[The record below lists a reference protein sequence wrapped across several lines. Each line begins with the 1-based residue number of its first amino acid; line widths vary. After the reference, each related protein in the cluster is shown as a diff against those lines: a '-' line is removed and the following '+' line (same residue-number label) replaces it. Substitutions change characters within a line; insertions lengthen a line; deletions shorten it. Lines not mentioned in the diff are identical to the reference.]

1 MFSPNSD
8 GACPHCNGAGVV
20 YVDLGM
26 MQGVDVPCEVCA
38 GKRFNEP
45 TTGLHLTDTAR
56 LVDLFNRLVDTGST
70 VIVVEHNLAS
80 VSRADYVIDLGPGA
94 GSAGGRVVAEG
105 TVREVVDTHER
116 TGFETGRYL
125 AYAADL

>member
-1 MFSPNSD
+1 M
-8 GACPHCNGAGVV
+8 
-20 YVDLGM
+20 
-26 MQGVDVPCEVCA
+26 
-38 GKRFNEP
+38 
-45 TTGLHLTDTAR
+45 
-56 LVDLFNRLVDTGST
+56 DLFNRLVDTGST
-70 VIVVEHNLAS
+70 VIVVEHNLAL

-116 TGFETGRYL
+116 TGSETGRYL